1 MNYLLHGYFI
11 DYSASNKNT
20 LAILCLLHELRVVTR
35 TQLYK
40 LLNFD
45 SLISKQGVT
54 NILVSLYKKN
64 LIERKRYGTEMYY
77 YLTKEGHQ
85 SIGGYY
91 TLPKV
96 PEYNLNHHLQINN
109 YLIKGIELAKDHP
122 HLKRII
128 SERRTVYETK
138 DLNPKTKGRK
148 FFVPD
153 FIFRFRDK
161 ENHEINW
168 SFEIELTLK
177 TRRRYREAIFPKYIR
192 ELRSRPE
199 SHLIYVTPS
208 GAIQE
213 ELHAFKRIFFNRE
226 TEKDASQQ
234 ELFERL
240 HIFSAFEF
248 EEGLKKLLTNDPAVN
263 WRTVERE
270 KIYPNGAVQ
279 SRLNLF
285 EESIGNE
292 EKPKVKFT
300 PEVL

>member
-11 DYSASNKNT
+11 DYSARNST
-20 LAILCLLHELRVVTR
+20 SLSILCLLHELRVVTK
-35 TQLYK
+35 TQLQQLLEFDLEIKKDGFNKAIGK
-40 LLNFD
+40 LC
-45 SLISKQGVT
+45 
-54 NILVSLYKKN
+54 KKN
-64 LIERKRYGTEMYY
+64 LIERKKLGTEMYY

-138 DLNPKTKGRK
+138 DLNPKTKGKK

-192 ELRSRPE
+192 ELRTRPE

-213 ELHAFKRIFFNRE
+213 ELQAFKRIFFNRE

-240 HIFSAFEF
+240 HIFSALEF
-248 EEGLKKLLTNDPAVN
+248 EEGLKELLENDPAIN

-285 EESIGNE
+285 EESTENE